1 MILKQHQNK
10 QSLKNQQFF
19 FLVNFCPSKTE
30 IIYYIHVSLSAY
42 IDQNDQ
48 KKKLGKE
55 ILDRSL
61 GNIHYKQ

>member
-1 MILKQHQNK
+1 MILKLKQHQNK
-10 QSLKNQQFF
+10 QSLKKTN
-19 FLVNFCPSKTE
+19 NFSSSSISVHRKH
-30 IIYYIHVSLSAY
+30 IYIRLPLC

-61 GNIHYKQ
+61 DNIHNKQ